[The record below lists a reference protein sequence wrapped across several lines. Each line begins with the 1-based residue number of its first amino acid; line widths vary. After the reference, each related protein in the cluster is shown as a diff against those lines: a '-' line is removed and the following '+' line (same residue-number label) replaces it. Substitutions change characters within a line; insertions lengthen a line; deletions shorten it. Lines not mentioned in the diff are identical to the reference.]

1 MALFSRNKIGL
12 ALGGGGAR
20 GIAHIGVI
28 KVLEKYKIP
37 IDYIAGTSAGALI
50 GGMYA
55 ANKDIKKIEK
65 LAREASYK
73 DFIRAFSDPSLTSGL
88 VKGNK
93 FIEFI
98 ENKIGKIKIE
108 ETKIPFHAVAAD
120 IINGQP
126 VIISKG
132 SLAESIR
139 ASSSVPGI
147 FQPFK
152 KGKRFLVDGGLVHPV
167 PVQIARKMGASKI
180 IAVNLNWK
188 HFPPKDKNKDDDK
201 IPITSILYSAFDVM
215 SYYLAKYNI
224 KKADIIIE
232 PKVPDIP
239 MFKLFGEKQLI
250 KIGEKAALEVIDDIK
265 WIAKKRFF
273 GFPVS

>member
-37 IDYIAGTSAGALI
+37 IDFIAGTSAGALI

-55 ANKDIKKIEK
+55 ATKNIKKIEK
-65 LAREASYK
+65 LAHEVSYK
-73 DFIRAFSDPSLTSGL
+73 DFIRAFSDPSLASGL
-88 VKGNK
+88 IKGNK
-93 FIEFI
+93 VIEYI
-98 ENKIGKIKIE
+98 EKLIGKIKVE

-120 IINGQP
+120 IISGQP
-126 VIISKG
+126 VIIRKG

-139 ASSSVPGI
+139 ASCSMPGI

-152 KGKRFLVDGGLVHPV
+152 KGKKFLVDGGFVHPV
-167 PVQIARKMGASKI
+167 PVQTARRMGASKV
-180 IAVNLNWK
+180 IAVNLSWK

-215 SYYLAKYNI
+215 SYYLAKYDI
-224 KKADIIIE
+224 KKADIVIE
-232 PKVPDIP
+232 PKVPNVP
-239 MFKLFGEKQLI
+239 MFKFFGEGKLI
-250 KIGEKAALEVIDDIK
+250 KIGEKAALEVINDIE
-265 WIAKKRFF
+265 WMAKERFF
-273 GFPVS
+273 GIPIS